1 VDDTTYMT
9 THEVA
14 TLLRTSPK
22 TVRYWRRI
30 GNIPPA
36 FRSLR
41 KKTASSPVVVI
52 SRAAVNGH
60 GGSRAEASDRPLSA
74 VIGRYSR

>member
-14 TLLRTSPK
+14 TLLRTSPE

-41 KKTASSPVVVI
+41 KKRRVV
-52 SRAAVNGH
+52 
-60 GGSRAEASDRPLSA
+60 P
-74 VIGRYSR
+74 

>member
-1 VDDTTYMT
+1 MDDTTYMT

-14 TLLRTSPK
+14 TLLRTSPE

-41 KKTASSPVVVI
+41 KKRRVV
-52 SRAAVNGH
+52 
-60 GGSRAEASDRPLSA
+60 P
-74 VIGRYSR
+74 